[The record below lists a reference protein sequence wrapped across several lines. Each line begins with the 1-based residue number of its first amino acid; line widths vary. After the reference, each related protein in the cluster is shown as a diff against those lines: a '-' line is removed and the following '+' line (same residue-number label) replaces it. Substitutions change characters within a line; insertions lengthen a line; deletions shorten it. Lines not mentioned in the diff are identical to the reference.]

1 MYGGLYYFLTNTPML
16 PLIVASS
23 TIAHI
28 LEILFILIWASTIIV
43 VITENRNP
51 VKTLAWVMV
60 LVFLPIVGF
69 VLYLLFGMD
78 MRKVKII
85 GRRSL
90 SRLMKEPLLNYKDYV
105 APEAPA
111 PYEKLTRMMRQAGQ
125 SYLLEGNKA
134 TPFTD
139 FAILLQDMLRTI
151 ASAKHHIHVQFY
163 IFMDDA
169 VGCLLRDA
177 LIDKASQGVKVRLL
191 YDDVGSW
198 KAKNSFFRAMQQEGI
213 EVYPFG
219 EVKFAALTKRV
230 NYRNHRKVVV
240 IDGKVGYIGG
250 VNIADRYYKGLSW
263 GGWRDT
269 HVRIE
274 GMAVNALQTSFFVD
288 WYYASR
294 ILISEPAY
302 FPKVERC
309 GDTAMQI
316 VTSYPMGE
324 WKTIMQGLLQVISQ
338 SRNYL
343 YIQTP
348 YFLPTEPILMALRN
362 AALAGVD
369 VRLMVPHRGDS
380 LLADLASRSY
390 YKEVMMAGVKIYQY
404 KLGYLH
410 AKMLLSDDNFVTV
423 GSTNMD
429 FRSFEQNFEINAFIY
444 DPEVVRTMKRIFMAD
459 QQQSTRI
466 IPAEWKRRPLWNR
479 FWESL
484 VRLLSPLL

>member
-1 MYGGLYYFLTNTPML
+1 MI
-16 PLIVASS
+16 PLIATS
-23 TIAHI
+23 TTITHI
-28 LEILFILIWASTIIV
+28 LEVLFVIVWVSTIIV

-60 LVFLPIVGF
+60 LVFLPIIGF

-78 MRKVKII
+78 MRKEKII

-90 SRLMKEPLLNYKDYV
+90 SRLMKEPLLNYKDYT
-105 APEAPA
+105 APETPA
-111 PYEKLTRMMRQAGQ
+111 AHEKLIRMMRQAAQ
-125 SYLLEGNKA
+125 AYLLAGNKVV
-134 TPFTD
+134 PFTD
-139 FAILLQDMLRTI
+139 FPALLHDMLRSI
-151 ASAKHHIHVQFY
+151 ASAQHHVHVQFY

-169 VGCLLRDA
+169 VGRLLRDA
-177 LIDKASQGVKVRLL
+177 LVDKARQGVKVRLL

-219 EVKFAALTKRV
+219 EVKFAALTRRV
-230 NYRNHRKVVV
+230 NYRNHRKVVIV
-240 IDGKVGYIGG
+240 DGKVGYIGG
-250 VNIADRYYKGLSW
+250 MNIADRYYRGLAW
-263 GGWRDT
+263 GKWRDT
-269 HVRIE
+269 HIRIE

-294 ILISEPAY
+294 ILVSEPVY
-302 FPKVERC
+302 FPKVKQC

-324 WKTIMQGLLQVISQ
+324 WKSIMQGLLQVIGQ
-338 SRNYL
+338 SRHYL

-369 VRLMVPHRGDS
+369 VRLMVPKRGDS
-380 LLADLASRSY
+380 LLADLASHSY
-390 YKEVMMAGVKIYQY
+390 YKEVMMAGVKIYEY
-404 KLGYLH
+404 EPGYLH
-410 AKMLLSDDNFVTV
+410 AKVLIADDSFVTV

-444 DPEVVRTMKRIFMAD
+444 DPEVVRAMKRIFMAD

-466 IPAEWKRRPLWNR
+466 VPAEWKQRPLWNR

>member
-1 MYGGLYYFLTNTPML
+1 ML
-16 PLIVASS
+16 PLIAASN
-23 TIAHI
+23 TFIHI
-28 LEILFILIWASTIIV
+28 LEALVILIWVGTIFV

-51 VKTLAWVMV
+51 VKTLAWVMA

-90 SRLMKEPLLNYKDYV
+90 SRLMKEPLLNYRDYSST
-105 APEAPA
+105 ESPA
-111 PYEKLTRMMRQAGQ
+111 PYEKLIRMMRQAGQ
-125 SYLLEGNKA
+125 SYLLDGNNI

-139 FAILLQDMLRTI
+139 FASFLQDVLCAI
-151 ASAKHHIHVQFY
+151 ASAKHHVHVQFY

-169 VGCLLRDA
+169 TGRLLRDA
-177 LIDKASQGVKVRLL
+177 LIDKARQGVKVRLL

-198 KAKNSFFRAMQQEGI
+198 KAKNSFFSCMQQEGI

-230 NYRNHRKVVV
+230 NYRNHRKVVIV
-240 IDGKVGYIGG
+240 DGKVGYIGG
-250 VNIADRYYKGLSW
+250 MNIADRYYKGLTW
-263 GGWRDT
+263 GCWRDT
-269 HVRIE
+269 HIRIN

-294 ILISEPAY
+294 ILVNEPSY
-302 FPKVERC
+302 FPKVER
-309 GDTAMQI
+309 GGNTAMQI
-316 VTSYPMGE
+316 VTSYPMSE
-324 WKTIMQGLLQVISQ
+324 WKSIMQGLLQVISQ

-343 YIQTP
+343 FIQTP

-369 VRLMVPHRGDS
+369 VRLMVPRRSDS
-380 LLADLASRSY
+380 PVTALASHSY
-390 YKEVMMAGVKIYQY
+390 YKEVMKAGVKIYLY
-404 KLGYLH
+404 EPGYLH
-410 AKMLLSDDNFVTV
+410 AKMLLTDDNFVTV

-444 DPEVVRTMKRIFMAD
+444 DPKVVKTMKNIFMND
-459 QQQSTRI
+459 LQQSTRI
-466 IPAEWKRRPLWNR
+466 ILSEWNRRPLWKR
-479 FWESL
+479 LCESL
-484 VRLLSPLL
+484 MRLLSPML

>member
-1 MYGGLYYFLTNTPML
+1 ML
-16 PLIVASS
+16 PLIATPNTFVHIFEVLFLIIWIG
-23 TIAHI
+23 TI
-28 LEILFILIWASTIIV
+28 FV

-51 VKTLAWVMV
+51 VKTLAWAMV
-60 LVFLPIVGF
+60 LLFLPIFGLI
-69 VLYLLFGMD
+69 LYVIFGMD
-78 MRKVKII
+78 MRKEKVIS
-85 GRRSL
+85 RRSL
-90 SRLMKEPLLNYKDYV
+90 SRLMKEPLLNYKDYA
-105 APEAPA
+105 APNPPA
-111 PYEKLTRMMRQAGQ
+111 PYEKLTRMMKQAGQ
-125 SYLLEGNKA
+125 AYLLSGNKV
-134 TPFTD
+134 TPFVEFSTM
-139 FAILLQDMLRTI
+139 FHDMLHSI
-151 ASAKHHIHVQFY
+151 AGAKHHIHVQFY

-169 VGCLLRDA
+169 VGRLLRDV
-177 LIDKASQGVKVRLL
+177 LIDKVRQGVKVRLL

-198 KAKNSFFRAMQQEGI
+198 KAKNRFFRAMQQEGI

-230 NYRNHRKVVV
+230 NYRNHRKVVIV
-240 IDGKVGYIGG
+240 DGRIGYIGG
-250 VNIADRYYKGLSW
+250 MNIADRYYKGLSW
-263 GGWRDT
+263 GYWRDT
-269 HVRIE
+269 HIRIE

-294 ILISEPAY
+294 ILVNEPPY

-309 GDTAMQI
+309 GATDMQI

-369 VRLMVPHRGDS
+369 VRIMVPLRGDS
-380 LLADLASRSY
+380 LLADLASHSY
-390 YKEVMMAGVKIYQY
+390 YKEVMTAGVKIYQY
-404 KLGYLH
+404 ESGYLH
-410 AKMLLSDDNFVTV
+410 AKMILSDDNFVTI

-444 DPEVVRTMKRIFMAD
+444 DPDVVETMKQIFLAD
-459 QQQSTRI
+459 QQSSLRV
-466 IPAEWKRRPLWNR
+466 IPADWQNRPLWKR
-479 FWESL
+479 CLESL

>member
-1 MYGGLYYFLTNTPML
+1 MM
-16 PLIVASS
+16 PLAATSV

-28 LEILFILIWASTIIV
+28 LEALFLIIWASSIVV

-69 VLYLLFGMD
+69 VLYMLFGID
-78 MRKVKII
+78 MRKEKII

-90 SRLMKEPLLNYKDYV
+90 SRLMKEPLLNYKDYA
-105 APEAPA
+105 APKAPV

-125 SYLLEGNKA
+125 AYLLAGNKV
-134 TPFTD
+134 TPFTE
-139 FAILLQDMLRTI
+139 FPTMLHDMLRTI
-151 ASAKHHIHVQFY
+151 ASARHHVHVQFY

-169 VGCLLRDA
+169 VGCLLRDV
-177 LIDKASQGVKVRLL
+177 LIDKVRQGVKVRIL

-198 KAKNSFFRAMQQEGI
+198 KAKNSFFRSMQQEGI

-219 EVKFAALTKRV
+219 EVKFAALTRRV

-240 IDGKVGYIGG
+240 VDGKIGYIGG
-250 VNIADRYYKGLSW
+250 MNIANRYYKGLAW

-269 HVRIE
+269 HIRIE

-294 ILISEPAY
+294 ILVSEPVY
-302 FPKVERC
+302 FPKIAQY
-309 GDTAMQI
+309 GHTDMQI

-338 SRNYL
+338 SRHYL

-369 VRLMVPHRGDS
+369 VRLMVPKRGDS
-380 LLADLASRSY
+380 LLADLASHSY
-390 YKEVMMAGVKIYQY
+390 YKEVMKAGVKIYQY
-404 KLGYLH
+404 KPGYLH
-410 AKMLLSDDNFVTV
+410 AKMLLADDNFVTI

-444 DPEVVRTMKRIFMAD
+444 DPEVVKTMKRIFMTD
-459 QQQSTRI
+459 QQQSVRI
-466 IPAEWKRRPLWNR
+466 VPAEWSRRPLWNR

>member
-1 MYGGLYYFLTNTPML
+1 MI
-16 PLIVASS
+16 PLIATST
-23 TIAHI
+23 TIARI
-28 LEILFILIWASTIIV
+28 LEVLFVIVWVSTIIV

-60 LVFLPIVGF
+60 LVFLPIIGF

-78 MRKVKII
+78 MRKERII

-90 SRLMKEPLLNYKDYV
+90 SRLMKEPLLNYKDYT
-105 APEAPA
+105 APETPA
-111 PYEKLTRMMRQAGQ
+111 AHEKLIRMMRQAAQ
-125 SYLLEGNKA
+125 AYLLAGNKVV
-134 TPFTD
+134 PFTD
-139 FAILLQDMLRTI
+139 FPALLHDMLRTI
-151 ASAKHHIHVQFY
+151 ASAQHHVHVQFY

-169 VGCLLRDA
+169 VGRLLRDA
-177 LIDKASQGVKVRLL
+177 LVDKARQGVKVRLL

-219 EVKFAALTKRV
+219 EVKFAALTRRV
-230 NYRNHRKVVV
+230 NYRNHRKVVIV
-240 IDGKVGYIGG
+240 DGKVGYIGG
-250 VNIADRYYKGLSW
+250 MNIADRYYRGLAW
-263 GGWRDT
+263 GKWRDT
-269 HVRIE
+269 HIRIE

-294 ILISEPAY
+294 ILVSEPVY
-302 FPKVERC
+302 FPKVKQC

-324 WKTIMQGLLQVISQ
+324 WKSIMQGLLQVIGQ
-338 SRNYL
+338 SRHYL

-369 VRLMVPHRGDS
+369 VRLMVPKRGDS
-380 LLADLASRSY
+380 LLADLASHSY
-390 YKEVMMAGVKIYQY
+390 YKEVMMAGVKIYEY
-404 KLGYLH
+404 EPGYLH
-410 AKMLLSDDNFVTV
+410 AKVLIADDSFVTV

-444 DPEVVRTMKRIFMAD
+444 DPEVVRAMKRIFMAD

-466 IPAEWKRRPLWNR
+466 VPAEWKQRPLWNR

>member
-1 MYGGLYYFLTNTPML
+1 MI
-16 PLIVASS
+16 PLIATST
-23 TIAHI
+23 TIARI
-28 LEILFILIWASTIIV
+28 LEVLFVIVWVSTIIV

-60 LVFLPIVGF
+60 LVFLPIIGF

-78 MRKVKII
+78 MRKERII

-90 SRLMKEPLLNYKDYV
+90 SRLMKEPLLNYKDYT
-105 APEAPA
+105 APETPA
-111 PYEKLTRMMRQAGQ
+111 AHEKLIRMMRQAAQ
-125 SYLLEGNKA
+125 AYLLAGNKVV
-134 TPFTD
+134 PFTD
-139 FAILLQDMLRTI
+139 FPALLHDMLRTI
-151 ASAKHHIHVQFY
+151 ASAQHHVHVQFY

-169 VGCLLRDA
+169 VGRLLRDA
-177 LIDKASQGVKVRLL
+177 LVDKARQGVKVRLL

-219 EVKFAALTKRV
+219 EVKFAALTRRV
-230 NYRNHRKVVV
+230 NYRNHRKVVIV
-240 IDGKVGYIGG
+240 DGKVGYIGG
-250 VNIADRYYKGLSW
+250 MNIADRYYRGLAW
-263 GGWRDT
+263 GRWRDT
-269 HVRIE
+269 HIRIE

-294 ILISEPAY
+294 ILVSEPVY
-302 FPKVERC
+302 FPKVKQC

-324 WKTIMQGLLQVISQ
+324 WKSIMQGLLQVIGQ
-338 SRNYL
+338 SRHYL

-369 VRLMVPHRGDS
+369 VRLMVPKRGDS
-380 LLADLASRSY
+380 LLADLASHSY
-390 YKEVMMAGVKIYQY
+390 YKEVMMAGVKIYEY
-404 KLGYLH
+404 EPGYLH
-410 AKMLLSDDNFVTV
+410 AKVLIADDSFVTV

-444 DPEVVRTMKRIFMAD
+444 DPEVVRAMKRIFMAD

-466 IPAEWKRRPLWNR
+466 VPAEWKQRPLWNR

>member
-1 MYGGLYYFLTNTPML
+1 MLLQMAASNVIAYIFEVLFL
-16 PLIVASS
+16 
-23 TIAHI
+23 
-28 LEILFILIWASTIIV
+28 LIWVGTIFV

-60 LVFLPIVGF
+60 LVFLPIAGF

-78 MRKVKII
+78 MRKERII

-105 APEAPA
+105 APVPPV
-111 PYEKLTRMMRQAGQ
+111 PYEKLVRMMRHAGQ
-125 SYLLEGNKA
+125 AYLLSGNRV
-134 TPFTD
+134 TPFVD
-139 FAILLQDMLRTI
+139 FPSMFQDMLRAI
-151 ASAKHHIHVQFY
+151 SHAQHHIHVQFY
-163 IFMDDA
+163 IYMDDA
-169 VGCLLRDA
+169 VGRLLRDV
-177 LIDKASQGVKVRLL
+177 LIDKVRQGVTVRLL

-198 KAKNSFFRAMQQEGI
+198 KAKNSFFRDMEQQGI

-219 EVKFAALTKRV
+219 EVKFAPLTKRV
-230 NYRNHRKVVV
+230 NYRNHRKIV
-240 IDGKVGYIGG
+240 IVDGCVGYVGG
-250 VNIADRYYKGLSW
+250 MNIAERYYKGLSW

-269 HVRIE
+269 HLCIE
-274 GMAVNALQTSFFVD
+274 GMAVNALQTSFSVD

-294 ILISEPAY
+294 VLLIDASY
-302 FPKVERC
+302 FPKVGGC
-309 GDTAMQI
+309 GNTDMQI

-338 SRNYL
+338 SKHYL

-348 YFLPTEPILMALRN
+348 YFMPTEPILMALRN

-369 VRLMVPHRGDS
+369 VRLMVPKRGDS
-380 LLADLASRSY
+380 LLADLASHSY
-390 YKEVMMAGVKIYQY
+390 FKEVMTAGVKVYLY
-404 KLGYLH
+404 DAGYLH
-410 AKMLLSDDNFVTV
+410 AKTILSDDNFVTV

-444 DPEVVRTMKRIFMAD
+444 DPEVVKAMKQIFMAD
-459 QQQSTRI
+459 LQHSARI
-466 IPAEWKRRPLWNR
+466 IPSEWKQRPLWNR
-479 FWESL
+479 CMESL

>member
-1 MYGGLYYFLTNTPML
+1 MI
-16 PLIVASS
+16 PLIVTS
-23 TIAHI
+23 TTLVHL
-28 LEILFILIWASTIIV
+28 LEILFLIVWVGTIIV

-78 MRKVKII
+78 MRKERII

-90 SRLMKEPLLNYKDYV
+90 SRLMKEPLLNYKDYA
-105 APEAPA
+105 APQAPT
-111 PYEKLTRMMRQAGQ
+111 PYEKLVRMMRQAGQ
-125 SYLLEGNKA
+125 SYLLAGNKT

-139 FAILLQDMLRTI
+139 FPTLLHDMLRAI
-151 ASAKHHIHVQFY
+151 ASAQHHVHIQFY

-169 VGCLLRDA
+169 VGRLLRDA
-177 LIDKASQGVKVRLL
+177 LIDKARQGVKVRLL

-198 KAKNSFFRAMQQEGI
+198 KAKNSFFRVMQQEGI

-369 VRLMVPHRGDS
+369 VRLMVPYRGDS

-404 KLGYLH
+404 KPGYLH

-444 DPEVVRTMKRIFMAD
+444 DPEVVKTMKRIFMAD

-466 IPAEWKRRPLWNR
+466 IPAEWKRRPLWKR

>member
-1 MYGGLYYFLTNTPML
+1 MI
-16 PLIVASS
+16 PLIVTS
-23 TIAHI
+23 TTLVHL
-28 LEILFILIWASTIIV
+28 LEILFLIVWVGTIIV

-78 MRKVKII
+78 MRKERII

-90 SRLMKEPLLNYKDYV
+90 SRLMKEPLLNYKDYA
-105 APEAPA
+105 APQAPT
-111 PYEKLTRMMRQAGQ
+111 PYEKLVRMMRQAGQ
-125 SYLLEGNKA
+125 SYLLAGNKT

-139 FAILLQDMLRTI
+139 FPTLLHDMLRAI
-151 ASAKHHIHVQFY
+151 ASAQHHVHIQFY

-169 VGCLLRDA
+169 VGRLLRDA
-177 LIDKASQGVKVRLL
+177 LIDKARQGVKVRLL

-198 KAKNSFFRAMQQEGI
+198 KAKNSFFRVMQQEGI

-348 YFLPTEPILMALRN
+348 YFLPTEPILMALHN

-369 VRLMVPHRGDS
+369 VRLMVPYRGDS

-404 KLGYLH
+404 KPGYLH

-444 DPEVVRTMKRIFMAD
+444 DPEVVKTMKRIFMAD

-466 IPAEWKRRPLWNR
+466 IPAEWKRRPLWKR

>member
-1 MYGGLYYFLTNTPML
+1 ML
-16 PLIVASS
+16 PLIATSS
-23 TIAHI
+23 TILHV
-28 LEILFILIWASTIIV
+28 LEVLFILVWVSTIIV

-60 LVFLPIVGF
+60 LVFLPIIGF

-78 MRKVKII
+78 MRKEKVI

-90 SRLMKEPLLNYKDYV
+90 SRLMKEPLLNYQDYV
-105 APEAPA
+105 APKVPA
-111 PYEKLTRMMRQAGQ
+111 LYEKLIRMMRQAGQ
-125 SYLLEGNKA
+125 SYLLGGNKV

-139 FAILLQDMLRTI
+139 FSMLFHDMLCAI
-151 ASAKHHIHVQFY
+151 ASAKHHVHVQFY

-169 VGCLLRDA
+169 VGRLLRDA
-177 LIDKASQGVKVRLL
+177 LIDKARQGVKVRIL

-198 KAKNSFFRAMQQEGI
+198 KAKNNFFRVMQQEGV

-219 EVKFAALTKRV
+219 EVKFAALTRRV

-240 IDGKVGYIGG
+240 VDGKVGYIGG
-250 VNIADRYYKGLSW
+250 MNIADRYYKGLTW
-263 GGWRDT
+263 GSWRDT
-269 HVRIE
+269 HIRIE

-294 ILISEPAY
+294 ILVNESVY
-302 FPKVERC
+302 FPKVEQR
-309 GDTAMQI
+309 GDTYMQI

-324 WKTIMQGLLQVISQ
+324 WKSIMQGLLQVISQ
-338 SRNYL
+338 SRRYL

-369 VRLMVPHRGDS
+369 VRLMVPRRGDS
-380 LLADLASRSY
+380 LVADLASHSY
-390 YKEVMMAGVKIYQY
+390 YKEVMMAGVKIYRY
-404 KLGYLH
+404 EPGYLH
-410 AKMLLSDDNFVTV
+410 AKMLLSDDDFVTV

-444 DPEVVRTMKRIFMAD
+444 DPEVVKAMKRIFMD
-459 QQQSTRI
+459 DLQKSTRI
-466 IPAEWKRRPLWNR
+466 IPSEWKQRPLWNR
-479 FWESL
+479 LWESL
-484 VRLLSPLL
+484 VRLLSPVL